1 MSQQL
6 QDFVSGTPVALSPAA
21 IERELASLWDKR
33 ASDSGAEDEGVGRIT
48 IGNFVWLGTSQRVP
62 RIRSVFAKLV
72 SRYPCRLFLLEFV
85 PGEPELPM
93 TAYINAHCFLAKGVR
108 REVCC
113 EEIHIRFGRKALSL
127 VPAAILPLLVPD
139 VPTGLWY
146 FSSDP
151 GQYEP
156 ILPGLI
162 AMADRSITELA
173 FLPDPAE
180 GMKAMAEERLP
191 ATSLAWF
198 RYAPIRDQIA
208 SLFDDESC
216 GALLDKVTSLSLGWA
231 GDANDRQSVTNA
243 ALLAGWIASCL
254 RWTPDDALAADGS
267 FQYRAPHGT
276 LVRVETGRHAPHSPA
291 EKTQITRV
299 AFGFAGGERI
309 EMAAPDHAGQM
320 ETVMV
325 GSCWHSSAPR
335 VVDVAALDEAEAL
348 GYALNS
354 RSDRRFF
361 LDAARLGWPLL
372 GHLLARAGGP
382 PQ

>member
-6 QDFVSGTPVALSPAA
+6 EDFVSGTPVALSPAA
-21 IERELASLWDKR
+21 IERELAGLWEKR
-33 ASDSGAEDEGVGRIT
+33 SPASGAEDEGVGRIT
-48 IGNFVWLGTSQRVP
+48 IGNFIWLGTSQRVP
-62 RIRSVFAKLV
+62 RIRSVFSRLV

-85 PGEPELPM
+85 PGEADLPM
-93 TAYINAHCFLAKGVR
+93 SAYINAHCFLAKGVR

-113 EEIHIRFGRKALSL
+113 EEIHIRFGRKSLAL
-127 VPAAILPLLVPD
+127 VPASVLPLLVPD

-146 FSSDP
+146 FSSAP
-151 GQYEP
+151 EQYEE
-156 ILPGLI
+156 ILPGLME
-162 AMADRSITELA
+162 MADRNITELA
-173 FLPDPAE
+173 FLDDPAG
-180 GMKAMAEERLP
+180 GMRDMAEGRLA
-191 ATSLAWF
+191 ATSLAWY
-198 RYAPIRDQIA
+198 RYAPIREQIA
-208 SLFDDESC
+208 SLFDDEAC
-216 GALLDKVTSLSLGWA
+216 GALLDRTVSLSLGWA
-231 GDANDRQSVTNA
+231 GEAKDRQSLTNA

-254 RWTPDDALAADGS
+254 NWKPADALAADGG
-267 FQYRAPHGT
+267 FQYQTPAGT
-276 LVRVETGRHAPHSPA
+276 PVRIEVGHHAPNTPA

-325 GSCWHSSAPR
+325 GSCWHSAAPR

-372 GHLLARAGGP
+372 RHLLARAGGA
-382 PQ
+382 